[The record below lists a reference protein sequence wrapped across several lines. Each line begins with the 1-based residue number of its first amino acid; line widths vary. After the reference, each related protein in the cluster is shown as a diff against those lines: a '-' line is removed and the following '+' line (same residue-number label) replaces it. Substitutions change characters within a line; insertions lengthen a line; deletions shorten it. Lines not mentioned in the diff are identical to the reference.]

1 MPKNYYTVNQLIG
14 SYYIRYD
21 QLYELITSYYSG
33 SSAENIDLYLDVT
46 PLIKNLYGNIDVR
59 IDSISLA
66 ACLYNMCAHY
76 RNFFKT
82 RFGVG
87 TRIFIVYSS
96 MITPLNHKYLLDYS
110 NKPPILES
118 DKSEPD
124 ITQIISKSFELL
136 DLLCNYTQDVYLVQ
150 TQHEASVAIYGL
162 LLSSRGLVPNIIISK
177 DLYDYQ
183 LVSVPNS
190 LSESTI
196 VIRPKKVDNN
206 DISYIVDKNNIL
218 SVLLVERKVKVAPKE
233 TFCLDS
239 SLYSLILALTRL
251 PERHIKSL
259 LNLPDAIRSLS
270 EAIQSN
276 DIYNGW
282 TVDADRVAYTINKGR
297 EQTKKINEFEV
308 ANRFNAIDIVSQFDS
323 LQSTGIPISII
334 NMTNLYDPNGM
345 KEIINKYFGKDN
357 TLDVMGMN
365 L

>member
-1 MPKNYYTVNQLIG
+1 MPKKYYTLNQLIG

-21 QLYELITSYYSG
+21 RLYELITSYYSG

-46 PLIKNLYGNIDVR
+46 PLIKNLYGNTDVE
-59 IDSISLA
+59 INSITLT

-82 RFGVG
+82 RFGVNA
-87 TRIFIVYSS
+87 RIFIVCSS

-110 NKPPILES
+110 NKPPIPES
-118 DKSEPD
+118 NKPD
-124 ITQIISKSFELL
+124 ITQIISRSFELL

-150 TQHEASVAIYGL
+150 TQHEASVAIYEL
-162 LLSSRGLVPNIIISK
+162 LLLSRGLVPNIVISK

-183 LVSVPNS
+183 LVSVPNN

-196 VIRPKKVDNN
+196 VIRPKKVGNN
-206 DISYIVDKNNIL
+206 DISYIVDRNNIL
-218 SVLLVERKVKVAPKE
+218 SILLDERKVKITPKE
-233 TFCLDS
+233 IFWLNS

-270 EAIQSN
+270 EAIRSN

-282 TVDADRVAYTINKGR
+282 TVDAGRVAYTINKGR

-308 ANRFNAIDIVSQFDS
+308 ANRFSAIDIVSQFDS
-323 LQSTGIPISII
+323 LQSTGIPLSIT

>member
-21 QLYELITSYYSG
+21 RLYELITSYYSG

-46 PLIKNLYGNIDVR
+46 PLIKNLYGNTDVE
-59 IDSISLA
+59 IDSITLT

-82 RFGVG
+82 RFNVG
-87 TRIFIVYSS
+87 TRIFIVCSS

-110 NKPPILES
+110 NKPPIPES
-118 DKSEPD
+118 DKPNV
-124 ITQIISKSFELL
+124 TQIISKSFDLL

-150 TQHEASVAIYGL
+150 TQHEAAVAIYGL

-233 TFCLDS
+233 IFCLDS

-308 ANRFNAIDIVSQFDS
+308 ANRFNAIDIISQFDS

>member
-1 MPKNYYTVNQLIG
+1 MPKKYYTLNQLIG

-21 QLYELITSYYSG
+21 RLYELITSYYSG

-46 PLIKNLYGNIDVR
+46 PLIKNLYGNTDVE
-59 IDSISLA
+59 INSITLT

-82 RFGVG
+82 RFGVS
-87 TRIFIVYSS
+87 TRIFIVCSS

-110 NKPPILES
+110 NKPPIPES
-118 DKSEPD
+118 NKPD
-124 ITQIISKSFELL
+124 ITQIISRSFELL

-150 TQHEASVAIYGL
+150 TQHEASVAIYRL
-162 LLSSRGLVPNIIISK
+162 LLLSRGLVPNIVISK

-183 LVSVPNS
+183 LVSVPNN

-196 VIRPKKVDNN
+196 VIRPKKVGNN
-206 DISYIVDKNNIL
+206 DISYIVDRNNIL
-218 SVLLVERKVKVAPKE
+218 SILLDERKVKITPKE
-233 TFCLDS
+233 IFWLNS

-270 EAIQSN
+270 EAIRSN

-282 TVDADRVAYTINKGR
+282 TVDAGRVAYTINKGR

-308 ANRFNAIDIVSQFDS
+308 ANRFSAIDIVSQFDS
-323 LQSTGIPISII
+323 LQSTGIPLSIT